1 MADLEK
7 CSIFAACS
15 TSNNIFN
22 TDKLNKGCR
31 GLLIHIYNR
40 GKKMKDEKIFVERG
54 EIKRL
59 AKIFDVTDEF
69 VYMALRYARDSE
81 LARKIRYTA
90 LKSKADGGCG
100 GEVWRRVK

>member
-1 MADLEK
+1 
-7 CSIFAACS
+7 
-15 TSNNIFN
+15 
-22 TDKLNKGCR
+22 
-31 GLLIHIYNR
+31 
-40 GKKMKDEKIFVERG
+40 MKDEKIFVERD

-69 VYMALRYARDSE
+69 VYITLQYTKNNK
-81 LARKIRYTA
+81 LTRKIRYTA

>member
-1 MADLEK
+1 MAVLENV
-7 CSIFAACS
+7 SIFAMCS
-15 TSNNIFN
+15 TPNSNHKY
-22 TDKLNKGCR
+22 DKIEQRLQGAVDTY
-31 GLLIHIYNR
+31 IYNR
-40 GKKMKDEKIFVERG
+40 GKMKDEKIIVERG

-59 AKIFDVTDEF
+59 AKIFNVTEEF

-81 LARKIRYTA
+81 WARKIRYVA

>member
-1 MADLEK
+1 MFDAEQTT
-7 CSIFAACS
+7 I
-15 TSNNIFN
+15 N
-22 TDKLNKGCR
+22 TIKLNKGCR
-31 GLLIHIYNR
+31 GLLIHIYIIEE
-40 GKKMKDEKIFVERG
+40 KMKDEKIFVERG

-100 GEVWRRVK
+100 GEVWRRIK

>member
-1 MADLEK
+1 
-7 CSIFAACS
+7 
-15 TSNNIFN
+15 
-22 TDKLNKGCR
+22 
-31 GLLIHIYNR
+31 
-40 GKKMKDEKIFVERG
+40 MKDEKIFVERG

-100 GEVWRRVK
+100 GEVWKRVK

>member
-1 MADLEK
+1 M
-7 CSIFAACS
+7 IHVY
-15 TSNNIFN
+15 NIE
-22 TDKLNKGCR
+22 
-31 GLLIHIYNR
+31 
-40 GKKMKDEKIFVERG
+40 KMKDEKIFVERG

-59 AKIFDVTDEF
+59 AKIFGVTDEF

-100 GEVWRRVK
+100 GEVWRRIK

>member
-1 MADLEK
+1 M
-7 CSIFAACS
+7 
-15 TSNNIFN
+15 
-22 TDKLNKGCR
+22 KLNKGCR
-31 GLLIHIYNR
+31 GAVVHIYNIE
-40 GKKMKDEKIFVERG
+40 KMKDEKIFVERG

>member
-1 MADLEK
+1 MSLSLQRVR
-7 CSIFAACS
+7 CRTTTI
-15 TSNNIFN
+15 N
-22 TDKLNKGCR
+22 TIKLNKGCR
-31 GLLIHIYNR
+31 GLLILIYNIE
-40 GKKMKDEKIFVERG
+40 KMKDEKIFVERG

-90 LKSKADGGCG
+90 LKPKADGGCS